1 MKKSAYAIVGMLL
14 LVGIS
19 PVVVGSNY
27 VVEKQKTLCC
37 DDPGDVEYWAVCVFG
52 FNESDAALIQHV
64 YMYDAVVDL
73 ECYPLDH
80 IRYLGIENAT
90 RDTVL
95 DALDWAADMADE
107 NDIVLYAHNSHGVR
121 RNGEYGVALYDSS
134 FISVDD
140 FDEKFDAFSC
150 GGLCVVFDS
159 CLSGTFV
166 DRGASS
172 ILRRQNQI
180 SYDTAFSTGLEGDG
194 RVILMSTLPRGLGF
208 SAKAIDEN
216 ETMVDVGF
224 SKFVADALLGQGD
237 GNSDGVVSA
246 EETFSYARRKF
257 VPFAL
262 LMCFALRQQIM
273 ALFQS
278 GFFIKAF
285 PTIADGFE
293 GDLVLTA

>member
-1 MKKSAYAIVGMLL
+1 MLL
-14 LVGIS
+14 FVSVTPLA
-19 PVVVGSNY
+19 VGSNC
-27 VVEKQKTLCC
+27 VIESPKSLRF
-37 DDPGDVEYWAVCVFG
+37 DDPGEVEYWAVCVFG
-52 FNESDAALIQHV
+52 FNESDAALIEHV

-73 ECYPLDH
+73 DCYPLDH

-90 RDTVL
+90 RETVL
-95 DALDWAADMADE
+95 DALDWAAEMADE

-166 DRGASS
+166 DRSASS
-172 ILRRQNQI
+172 IMHRQSQL
-180 SYDTAFSTGLEGDG
+180 SYDEAFRMGLEGDG

-224 SKFVADALLGQGD
+224 SKFVADALLGEGD
-237 GNSDGVVSA
+237 SNGDGVVSA
-246 EETFSYARRKF
+246 EEAFSYARRKF

-273 ALFQS
+273 AFFQS

-293 GDLVLTA
+293 GDLILTC